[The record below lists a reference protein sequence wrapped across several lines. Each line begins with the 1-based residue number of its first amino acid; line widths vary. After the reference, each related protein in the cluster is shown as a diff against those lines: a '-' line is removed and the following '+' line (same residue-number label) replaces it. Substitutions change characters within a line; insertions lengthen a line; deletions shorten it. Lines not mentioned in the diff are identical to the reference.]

1 MSNINGAAREH
12 FGWERWLLGWISDS
26 QVSCLTSGTSNVN
39 LSPLGV
45 NTNTL
50 KMIVVKLSETK
61 ALVAESRRSTSYDTL
76 TKEGLLVYIVDT
88 SINTGLGPIKVL
100 PINTNDES
108 KLYNILGIGESIT
121 YSYVNV
127 TLVSSG
133 SDLDNVKIDTRL
145 VEMVLF

>member
-1 MSNINGAAREH
+1 
-12 FGWERWLLGWISDS
+12 
-26 QVSCLTSGTSNVN
+26 
-39 LSPLGV
+39 
-45 NTNTL
+45 
-50 KMIVVKLSETK
+50 MIVVKLSETK
-61 ALVAESRRSTSYDTL
+61 ALVAESRRSTKYDTL
-76 TKEGLLVYIVDT
+76 TKEGLLVYLVDT

-133 SDLDNVKIDTRL
+133 SDLDNVKIDISGNGSIL
-145 VEMVLF
+145 IGNKIIFLLIIAINYSF